1 MGQIGV
7 DSQLKKG
14 LTFWLELPLQ
24 TIEVK
29 AKTKARDIILADC
42 TSRKALVVYDEL
54 INREVATVYLK
65 RCGFLVDEGFWWF
78 RLSKTVKN

>member
-1 MGQIGV
+1 M
-7 DSQLKKG
+7 
-14 LTFWLELPLQ
+14 Q

-29 AKTKARDIILADC
+29 PKTKARDIILADC

-78 RLSKTVKN
+78 RLSKTVKS

>member
-1 MGQIGV
+1 MGQIGI
-7 DSQLKKG
+7 DSQLKKD

-29 AKTKARDIILADC
+29 PKTKARDIILADC

-65 RCGFLVDEGFWWF
+65 RCVFLVDEGFWWF

>member
-24 TIEVK
+24 TTEVK
-29 AKTKARDIILADC
+29 PKTKARDIILADC
-42 TSRKALVVYDEL
+42 TSRKALVVDDEL
-54 INREVATVYLK
+54 INQEVATVYLQ
-65 RCGFLVDEGFWWF
+65 RCGLLIDEGFW
-78 RLSKTVKN
+78 

>member
-1 MGQIGV
+1 M
-7 DSQLKKG
+7 
-14 LTFWLELPLQ
+14 TFWLELPLQ

-29 AKTKARDIILADC
+29 PKTKARDIILADC

-65 RCGFLVDEGFWWF
+65 RCVFLGDERFWWI
-78 RLSKTVKN
+78 RLSKTLKN

>member
-29 AKTKARDIILADC
+29 PKTKARDIIFADC
-42 TSRKALVVYDEL
+42 ASRKALGVDDEL
-54 INREVATVYLK
+54 INRKVATVYLQ

-78 RLSKTVKN
+78 RLSETVKS